1 MAKTPA
7 FTPKPA
13 IEKLPLAV
21 RKSVRDDFESKK
33 AEFEEQIAKLLSV
46 PAFKINYDVPAIWA
60 YNAPD
65 SRSEAG
71 YTLKSYTE
79 GFISALTYYLEKYGD
94 DGKQYFNDAVPQAE
108 LSLGV
113 NTLGDKGAYI
123 DAEITDGVFRILF
136 KHDSL
141 GCNTSSLGE
150 YLLKA
155 VQSVPREGLSIVAK
169 NSVDSAWEE
178 EVEELTEEI
187 ATLVG
192 IPDVKLDP
200 NFEEN
205 YKMLSS
211 QKNTDWHSQLGP
223 ATLAYF
229 KDGLKYQLERQGFK
243 DDDMLQEGL
252 QEVFT
257 SKAFVL
263 RVVPKTKKTYNEVVI
278 EDGTVYLQVS
288 PIALPAYLY

>member
-1 MAKTPA
+1 M
-7 FTPKPA
+7 
-13 IEKLPLAV
+13 
-21 RKSVRDDFESKK
+21 RDDFESKK

-71 YTLKSYTE
+71 YTLKRLVFLGCKRLGMLTDQSYSYTE